1 MFSWPRKAKKTKKRE
16 PVPVAASPG
25 GNRHAGGQSPP
36 DRLSR
41 AGDRGRVEHGG
52 AGEEAL
58 GSRCKRV
65 GTDGPPKGVAQHPM
79 ISPAEPTDVAIPMGS
94 RDGLGCA
101 RKG

>member
-1 MFSWPRKAKKTKKRE
+1 MAVGASPRFGLAVLAGRSD
-16 PVPVAASPG
+16 VAA
-25 GNRHAGGQSPP
+25 
-36 DRLSR
+36 
-41 AGDRGRVEHGG
+41 GG
-52 AGEEAL
+52 AGQEAL

-94 RDGLGCA
+94 RDGVGCA